1 MENNT
6 FTYQYSA
13 KRNREIED
21 IRKKYL
27 PQTESKLDRL
37 RDLDKR
43 VKRAPTVFAYIFGS
57 IAALIMGAG
66 MSLIMTDLPSLLSLG
81 DVTLPALVTGVI
93 GMLLALIN
101 YPIYQALLKSRKKKF
116 APEILR
122 ISEGLLNE

>member
-1 MENNT
+1 MNEQQIKALKIRAKYTENT
-6 FTYQYSA
+6 
-13 KRNREIED
+13 
-21 IRKKYL
+21 
-27 PQTESKLDRL
+27 PTELDRL

-66 MSLIMTDLPSLLSLG
+66 MSLIMTDLPSVLSWG

-122 ISEGLLNE
+122 MSESLLNE

>member
-37 RDLDKR
+37 RRLDRTVQSAGR
-43 VKRAPTVFAYIFGS
+43 VLSLSIGVLGALIFG
-57 IAALIMGAG
+57 IGLCFGLDALVGA
-66 MSLIMTDLPSLLSLG
+66 DWLPPLLCILG
-81 DVTLPALVTGVI
+81 TLVMLPA
-93 GMLLALIN
+93 
-101 YPIYQALLKSRKKKF
+101 YPIYLARSERKYRQL

-122 ISEGLLNE
+122 LSDELASPDRKD